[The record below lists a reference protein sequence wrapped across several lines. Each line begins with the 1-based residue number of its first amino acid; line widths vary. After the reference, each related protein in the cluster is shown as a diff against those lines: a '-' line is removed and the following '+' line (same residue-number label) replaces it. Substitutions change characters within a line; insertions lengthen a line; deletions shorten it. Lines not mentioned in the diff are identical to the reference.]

1 MSAELQVSKTKL
13 ASHRVVDRA
22 EKVLGEGEVRLSV
35 EYFAF
40 TANNIT
46 YGAAGDRLG
55 YWQFFPVDNE
65 TGEDWGIIPVW
76 GFADVAE
83 SNCADLPVGDRVYG
97 YFPPAASVVMLPVNC
112 KPHSFVDGAVHRQAL
127 PPLYNRYQ
135 RRELQ
140 QRGRCAAH
148 VIVASASHLLLHL
161 GPSQTAELVWCRA
174 GYYRQ
179 CVI

>member
-76 GFADVAE
+76 GFADV
-83 SNCADLPVGDRVYG
+83 
-97 YFPPAASVVMLPVNC
+97 
-112 KPHSFVDGAVHRQAL
+112 
-127 PPLYNRYQ
+127 
-135 RRELQ
+135 
-140 QRGRCAAH
+140 
-148 VIVASASHLLLHL
+148 SASIVLTCILAIVSMAISPLRL
-161 GPSQTAELVWCRA
+161 RCLSFP
-174 GYYRQ
+174 
-179 CVI
+179 